1 MQSGARDPK
10 ADRGRF
16 SYSHAIIAV
25 RGLAAVRGVRLGLLG

>member
-25 RGLAAVRGVRLGLLG
+25 RGVRLGLLG